1 MFFKTRLLGR
11 CLYTLINN
19 VLFYCLIKMRSQ
31 KCVEM
36 DVEFRVSLYDHIEQ
50 KVIDRDVPMAKGN
63 LGNEKKMM
71 GRGSHV

>member
-1 MFFKTRLLGR
+1 
-11 CLYTLINN
+11 
-19 VLFYCLIKMRSQ
+19 MRSQ

-71 GRGSHV
+71 GRGSHVWGCEIWLLLLGGREP